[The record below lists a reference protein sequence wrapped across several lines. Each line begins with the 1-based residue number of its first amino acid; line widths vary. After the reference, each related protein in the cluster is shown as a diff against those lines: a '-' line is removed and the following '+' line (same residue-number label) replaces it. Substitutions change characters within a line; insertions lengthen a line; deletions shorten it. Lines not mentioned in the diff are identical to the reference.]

1 MITSRTI
8 FFRLLSLCPFFF
20 LFYIHTTWSVRSGFF
35 SNWLDVWE
43 WESKGWKTKKQD
55 NLFFLRAYERSLRP
69 PYVYASVLSL
79 VVAAA
84 ALVGPFCDC
93 HVKEEMDFAGTIR
106 KKLRGWAAPSFSFFL
121 RPAAFKGSG
130 YIRILRL
137 SLLLSQAGVC
147 SFEVGSEEEGKE
159 KKQSKK
165 PIYLFSMPASH

>member
-1 MITSRTI
+1 VFGRVSFPIGLMYESGRVRDEKQKSRITFSSFAHMSEAYVPPTYMHR
-8 FFRLLSLCPFFF
+8 F
-20 LFYIHTTWSVRSGFF
+20 LAWWWRRRRWSG
-35 SNWLDVWE
+35 L
-43 WESKGWKTKKQD
+43 
-55 NLFFLRAYERSLRP
+55 
-69 PYVYASVLSL
+69 
-79 VVAAA
+79 
-84 ALVGPFCDC
+84 FCDC